1 MRPTPFLVLG
11 AFAVTSLVGAQD
23 DKKTAEAAQPAA
35 VPMDKISYLMGRE
48 IAGMQNGQ
56 LSQQGLKLDLENYLA
71 GARDGIEGK
80 EPKFSREELDKA
92 YQAFQAHMAGQEEK
106 RAAQM
111 KAGGDKARE
120 SGAKFLADNGKR
132 EGVTQTASGLQ
143 YEVLTKADGPKP
155 AVTDTVSVHYRG
167 TLLNG
172 TEFDSSYKR
181 GEPATFPLQGVI
193 KGWTEALQLMPVG
206 SKWKL
211 FIPSEL
217 AYGERGAGSD
227 IGPNETLVFEVEL
240 LGIVK

>member
-1 MRPTPFLVLG
+1 MKSSPICAAA
-11 AFAVTSLVGAQD
+11 AFAIVSITCAQEG
-23 DKKTAEAAQPAA
+23 KKSAEPAASPA

-56 LSQQGLKLDLENYLA
+56 LGQQGLKLDLENYVA

-80 EPKFSREELDKA
+80 EPKFSKEELEKA
-92 YQAFQAHMAGQEEK
+92 YQTFQAYMADQEQK
-106 RAAQM
+106 RTTEM
-111 KAGGDKARE
+111 KAGGDKAKE
-120 SGAKFLADNGKR
+120 TGVKYLAENGKR

-143 YEVLTKADGPKP
+143 YEVLKKADGPKP

-167 TLLNG
+167 TLING

-211 FIPSEL
+211 VIPSEL

-227 IGPNETLVFEVEL
+227 IGPNETLIFEVEL